1 MSGDKT
7 GKSEDELE
15 TMRQVP
21 DERRRTGN
29 RALIALV
36 SAVVFGALGAVCAW
50 WQLGPGLGVVL
61 AGVGGAI
68 LGFAS
73 WYIPDLIPRA

>member
-1 MSGDKT
+1 MDPH
-7 GKSEDELE
+7 L
-15 TMRQVP
+15 
-21 DERRRTGN
+21 DERRPKSKRIVF
-29 RALIALV
+29 ALASGILI
-36 SAVVFGALGAVCAW
+36 GALAAAFAW
-50 WQLGPGLGVVL
+50 SQLGPGLGTLL